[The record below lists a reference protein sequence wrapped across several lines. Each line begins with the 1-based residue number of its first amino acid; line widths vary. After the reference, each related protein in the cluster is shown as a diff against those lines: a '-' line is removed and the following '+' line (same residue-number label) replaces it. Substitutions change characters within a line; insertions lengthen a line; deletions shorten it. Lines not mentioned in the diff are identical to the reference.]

1 MQRFCMT
8 MARLLVFAF
17 LVLVFAQPTGATTAV
32 MLLDTDLIVHS
43 RFIVS
48 GRVISLTTDRDGSR
62 SMAWTYVEVRT
73 DRVLKGDLHDG
84 TIVLK
89 QLGGTVGESGVA
101 SLNNPHSCQG
111 NASFCI
117 SIPERTGACI
127 LLTISWASSQLSRM
141 RRVQNSSNARSTL

>member
-1 MQRFCMT
+1 MKQFCMT
-8 MARLLVFAF
+8 MARLLVFAL
-17 LVLVFAQPTGATTAV
+17 LVLVLAQPTGATTAV

-48 GRVISLTTDRDGSR
+48 GRVISLTTDRNGPR

-89 QLGGTVGESGVA
+89 QLGGTVGRIG
-101 SLNNPHSCQG
+101 
-111 NASFCI
+111 
-117 SIPERTGACI
+117 
-127 LLTISWASSQLSRM
+127 SRAAVDDD
-141 RRVQNSSNARSTL
+141 RRNARHGFHRGTIASCCPVPRRHSID